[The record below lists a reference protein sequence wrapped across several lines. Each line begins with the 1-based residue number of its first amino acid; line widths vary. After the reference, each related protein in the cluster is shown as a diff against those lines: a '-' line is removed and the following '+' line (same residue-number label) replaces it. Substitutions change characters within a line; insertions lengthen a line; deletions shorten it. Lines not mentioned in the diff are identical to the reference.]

1 MEGYTLKECLGK
13 GAQAMVHIVERKS
26 DHQIFV
32 LKKVECFDESAANKA
47 FKEAESL
54 QNLHHPYV
62 SGYRDFFVHWEK
74 NDSSMYICILMDYF
88 PNGDLG
94 HLIQKSRSK
103 KEAIPEEKIKKW
115 LGEIIEALIFVHKK
129 NTIHRDIRP
138 SNIFLKDDGTLCLGD
153 FSVATVL
160 GDALTC
166 TRASVSSLNYM
177 PPECRDG
184 KTCYNEKGDIWSLG
198 CVLFELVTTR
208 CFDSNLAIS
217 KLQEI
222 KEEPLVL
229 EEVFEDI
236 EKDFSDDIIS
246 VLRSML
252 KKNHDTRPSAQELL
266 RVPYI
271 KSCVEL
277 SDYTQLEK
285 RKRIQLTSTTGPQM
299 PTMPR
304 DQGVLKVVEYL
315 ASMVDFE
322 SCVQEALDY
331 LVELSK
337 QEEGLHIYPKG
348 KKLIAMAMK
357 NNLTCK
363 EIQVAGCTVLNN
375 LIYSAEPDDVL
386 FGSDVIMVVTDAME
400 THRQSIEVQQIAAT
414 LLMAMTS
421 NSSAAP
427 IIGAMKG
434 VQDLLAAMRTHQ
446 NDAKLCC
453 TCLHALWG
461 LTVNESNARIA
472 TVEKGV
478 IDVCNVLKVHMQS
491 PEVVEAACAAL
502 LALSLYD
509 ENLQLIGDLDCVGL
523 LIEAIKNHSKNAKV
537 VKNSCLALASLVDVD
552 EESAYRVLTNE
563 GPKGT
568 HIPGIPIIKKT
579 YELHRDNVEVVE
591 SIVTL
596 FMELAN
602 YDDLIQDLSY
612 YHVEMH
618 LNEIVRKFSMNK
630 SLICNKTL
638 NSILH
643 LNKGTNI

>member
-285 RKRIQLTSTTGPQM
+285 RKRIQLTTGPQM

-357 NNLTCK
+357 NNLTSK

-386 FGSDVIMVVTDAME
+386 FGSDVIMVVTDAM
-400 THRQSIEVQQIAAT
+400 
-414 LLMAMTS
+414 
-421 NSSAAP
+421 
-427 IIGAMKG
+427 
-434 VQDLLAAMRTHQ
+434 
-446 NDAKLCC
+446 
-453 TCLHALWG
+453 
-461 LTVNESNARIA
+461 
-472 TVEKGV
+472 EKGV

-537 VKNSCLALASLVDVD
+537 VKNTCLALASLVDVD

-638 NSILH
+638 DSILH